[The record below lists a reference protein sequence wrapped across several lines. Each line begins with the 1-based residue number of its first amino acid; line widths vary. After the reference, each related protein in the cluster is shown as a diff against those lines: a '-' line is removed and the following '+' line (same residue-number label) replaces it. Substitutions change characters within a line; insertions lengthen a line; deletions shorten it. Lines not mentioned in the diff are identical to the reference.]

1 LGILDKVQTPKDL
14 KSLSLNELETLA
26 QEIRETI
33 IQTVAK
39 TGGHLAPSLGTVELT
54 LALHYV
60 FDTPRDKIIWDVGH
74 QTYAHKLVT
83 GRKHLFSTLREYRGL
98 SGFPHR
104 GESVYDSFGTGHA
117 STSISAALGMAIS
130 RDLKGEKHKV
140 IAVIG
145 DGAMTG
151 GLAFEALNHAGE
163 LDKDLIVVLND
174 NKMSISHN
182 VGALSHF
189 LSRKFTSRAF
199 RQFKKGV
206 ERFLSSLPA
215 GENLVQLA
223 KRSEDS
229 FMSLF
234 TPGMLFLSLHFDYLG
249 PINGHNLNKLIK
261 AFEHIKEMEGPILVH
276 VLTTKGKGYE
286 PAEKD
291 PTNYHGVGK
300 LYLRENS
307 GKVNHFSTEKGITY
321 TQVFAETLVE
331 LANKDKRIVGIT
343 AAMPEGTG
351 LALLQKHFPERFFD
365 VGIAEEHAVTLAA
378 GMATQGLRPVVAVY
392 STFLQRAYDQ
402 IIHDVCLQR
411 LPVVFAIDR
420 AGIVGEDGPTHHGV
434 FDLSFL
440 RVIPHL
446 VLMSPKD
453 ENELRH
459 MLKTALEYEG
469 PIALRYPRGK
479 AMGVSLEESLK
490 TLPIGESEILI
501 QGEDVLI
508 LAIGHTVMPA
518 LQAIE
523 QLQEEGFYPALVNAR
538 FVKPLDKTLL
548 REKAPE
554 FRAIVTIEENVLMG
568 GFGSA
573 VMELLR
579 DLNINIPVYR
589 VGLPDQFIEHGGQN
603 ILRGKYGL
611 DKEGIYEYVKKV
623 FLKYVSKRKIRQI
636 TFRKR
641 LGAQSR
647 TG

>member
-1 LGILDKVQTPKDL
+1 LSILDKVQTPTDL
-14 KSLSLNELETLA
+14 KSLSLNELEILA
-26 QEIRETI
+26 QELRETI

-60 FDTPRDKIIWDVGH
+60 FDTPKDKIIWDVGH
-74 QTYAHKLVT
+74 QTYAHKLIT
-83 GRKHLFSTLREYRGL
+83 GRKHLFHTLRQYTGL

-104 GESVYDSFGTGHA
+104 GESIYDAFGTGHA

-130 RDLKGEKHKV
+130 RDLKGEKHKI

-151 GLAFEALNHAGE
+151 GLAFEALNHTGD

-261 AFEHIKEMEGPILVH
+261 AFEHVKEMEGPILVH

-286 PAEKD
+286 PAEKN

-307 GKVNHFSTEKGITY
+307 GKDNHLTTEKSITY

-351 LALLQKHFPERFFD
+351 LALLQKRFPERFFD

-378 GMATQGLRPVVAVY
+378 GMAAQGLRPVVAVY

-420 AGIVGEDGPTHHGV
+420 AGIVGEDGSTHHGV

-479 AMGVSLEESLK
+479 AIGVSLEEPLK
-490 TLPIGESEILI
+490 NLPIGESEELLK
-501 QGEDVLI
+501 GEDVLI
-508 LAIGHTVMPA
+508 LAIGQTVMPA
-518 LQAIE
+518 LQAVK
-523 QLQEEGFYPALVNAR
+523 QLQKENLYPALVNAR
-538 FVKPLDKTLL
+538 FIKPLDKGLL

-554 FRAIVTIEENVLMG
+554 FKTIVTIEENVLMG

-579 DLNINIPVYR
+579 DLDINIPVYR
-589 VGLPDQFIEHGGQN
+589 MGLPDQFIEHGEQD
-603 ILRGKYGL
+603 ILREKYGL
-611 DKEGIYEYVKKV
+611 DKEGIYKNVKKI
-623 FLKYVSKRKIRQI
+623 FLKYATKRKIRQI
-636 TFRKR
+636 AFRKR
-641 LGAQSR
+641 LGAES
-647 TG
+647 